1 MKFILWTGKI
11 AFLFQS
17 CLNCVN
23 KQSEW
28 WKHCE
33 QCQHAGVSILC
44 YINISIYTPILVDF
58 IKKLGP
64 SYNKLRCDKFGN
76 WSISTKNALNNQIQ
90 SSMKIYMYIVWNC
103 CLPIA
108 DFETTGVHVNHVY
121 SVVMPSQNKP
131 TAWILGRKSQQEK
144 RTLLTFQ
151 IGKMWESAVLMKI
164 LALRS
169 GPLGKMRRRRADSL
183 ISFGKSDVMSKL
195 NVCEQAGIYMHCP
208 GSK

>member
-1 MKFILWTGKI
+1 MYDKCYF
-11 AFLFQS
+11 
-17 CLNCVN
+17 CLDQLPKLKKESTASFFVN
-23 KQSEW
+23 FGG
-28 WKHCE
+28 
-33 QCQHAGVSILC
+33 AGVQKSRPTL
-44 YINISIYTPILVDF
+44 L
-58 IKKLGP
+58 
-64 SYNKLRCDKFGN
+64 
-76 WSISTKNALNNQIQ
+76 
-90 SSMKIYMYIVWNC
+90 YIVWNC

-108 DFETTGVHVNHVY
+108 DFETTGVHVNHVD

-183 ISFGKSDVMSKL
+183 ISFAKSDVMSKL

>member
-1 MKFILWTGKI
+1 MNQLHHPVT
-11 AFLFQS
+11 
-17 CLNCVN
+17 
-23 KQSEW
+23 
-28 WKHCE
+28 
-33 QCQHAGVSILC
+33 GVSILR
-44 YINISIYTPILVDF
+44 YIGISIPIKYSNF
-58 IKKLGP
+58 SGFYKKLGP
-64 SYNKLRCDKFGN
+64 FYKKLRCDKFGN

-108 DFETTGVHVNHVY
+108 DFETIGVHVNHVY

-144 RTLLTFQ
+144 KTLLTFQ

-195 NVCEQAGIYMHCP
+195 NVCEQAGIYMHCS